1 MNKKEEAALLAQ
13 KRPQA
18 KNSNNSISNAYE
30 PVKQN
35 ELRDAMAEAK
45 IAPKEA
51 VATISSIF
59 PSFDKTLLSKCM
71 NPRKYGILLHPLG
84 FAALLKLTKVEAQPS
99 SEKGLTQ
106 CDCVIRHLK
115 DYGSIT
121 SLEAMQEYGI
131 MRLAS
136 RINDLKR
143 LGYDINAV
151 MESAKNRYGEPT
163 SYARYYLQ
171 QDGSRDEKQ
180 V

>member
-1 MNKKEEAALLAQ
+1 MAPYMSKK
-13 KRPQA
+13 
-18 KNSNNSISNAYE
+18 I
-30 PVKQN
+30 
-35 ELRDAMAEAK
+35 RDM
-45 IAPKEA
+45 
-51 VATISSIF
+51 
-59 PSFDKTLLSKCM
+59 
-71 NPRKYGILLHPLG
+71 PLERTCP
-84 FAALLKLTKVEAQPS
+84 LTKTNKIIIAEENENVKS
-99 SEKGLTQ
+99 GISQ
-106 CDCVIRHLK
+106 C
-115 DYGSIT
+115 
-121 SLEAMQEYGI
+121 EEYGI